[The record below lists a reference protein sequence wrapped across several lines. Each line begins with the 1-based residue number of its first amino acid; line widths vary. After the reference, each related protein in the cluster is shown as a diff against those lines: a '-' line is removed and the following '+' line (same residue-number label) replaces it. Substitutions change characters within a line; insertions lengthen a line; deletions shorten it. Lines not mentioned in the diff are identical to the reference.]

1 MIVLDAAAAVAVLLN
16 VGPEARLIRERI
28 SQPDETL
35 HVPHLL
41 DIEVLHALRRH
52 NLGGALPAERARL
65 ALNRLRQ
72 TRLIRYSHTPFLG
85 RIWELRENLTAYD
98 AAYVALAEALDA
110 PLVTMDVRLAQA
122 PGNRATVE
130 LHHQ

>member
-1 MIVLDAAAAVAVLLN
+1 MIVLDASAAVAVLLN

-35 HVPHLL
+35 HVPHLFEV
-41 DIEVLHALRRH
+41 EVLHAVRRH
-52 NLGGALPAERARL
+52 NLGGALPAERMRL

-72 TRLIRYSHTPFLG
+72 TAHPLPHTSFLD

-98 AAYVALAEALDA
+98 AAYVALAEALKA
-110 PLVTMDVRLAQA
+110 SLVTTDARLAQA

-130 LHHQ
+130 LYQ

>member
-1 MIVLDAAAAVAVLLN
+1 LIVLDASAAVAVLLN

-41 DIEVLHALRRH
+41 EVEVLHALRRH
-52 NLGGALPAERARL
+52 NRGGALPAERARL

-72 TRLIRYSHTPFLG
+72 TRLIRYPHTSFLG

-98 AAYVALAEALDA
+98 AAYVALAEALDV
-110 PLVTMDVRLAQA
+110 PLVTTDVRLAQA

-130 LHHQ
+130 LYHQ

>member
-41 DIEVLHALRRH
+41 EVEVLHALRRH
-52 NLGGALPAERARL
+52 NLGGALSAERARL

-98 AAYVALAEALDA
+98 AAYVALAEALKA
-110 PLVTMDVRLAQA
+110 SLVTTDARLAQV

-130 LHHQ
+130 LYQ

>member
-1 MIVLDAAAAVAVLLN
+1 LIVLDASAAVTVLLN

-41 DIEVLHALRRH
+41 EVEVLHALRWH

-72 TRLIRYSHTPFLG
+72 TRLIRYPHTPFLG

-98 AAYVALAEALDA
+98 ATYIALAEALDA
-110 PLVTMDVRLAQA
+110 PLVTTDVRLAQA